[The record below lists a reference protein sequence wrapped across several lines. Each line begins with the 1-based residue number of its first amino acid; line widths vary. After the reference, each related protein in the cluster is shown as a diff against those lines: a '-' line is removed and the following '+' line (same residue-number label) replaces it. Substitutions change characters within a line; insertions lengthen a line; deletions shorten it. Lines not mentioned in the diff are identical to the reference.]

1 MPCSQAVLP
10 EGFKVHADRQDSAQ
24 IKVLSF
30 WGATLSVVRN
40 LNEQLKN

>member
-1 MPCSQAVLP
+1 MPYIQAVLP
-10 EGFKVHADRQDSAQ
+10 EVFKVHADRQYSAQ

-30 WGATLSVVRN
+30 WGATLNAVYN